1 MASVSMLMTSITL
14 AFTYASRN
22 VFNCPTWTYP
32 NLTSSQHECVCGD
45 RVNGG
50 VVCNEHTK
58 EVVVT
63 SYYCMSYDE
72 KENMMEVG
80 YCPYKHY
87 NSSQHPI
94 SSNPL
99 KVEMCSRYHRKG
111 RLCGECDDNY
121 TLPLY
126 SYDPGCVKCDNGV
139 WYNWF
144 IYIAAAF
151 LPLTVFYIIVLIFRI
166 SVTSPTLNGFVL
178 FSQVV
183 ATPAILRTIYSNNLQ
198 RMQRDISNFGQ
209 NAVDIFISIYAV
221 WNLDFMRSYYS
232 SLCVHTR
239 LRTFQVLA
247 LDYAV
252 AVYPLLLI
260 LITFILVKLH
270 DNFSL
275 VVSLW
280 RPFYKCLFLFRRQFN
295 IRSSLVNALATFIVL
310 SYIKILN
317 VSFDLLR
324 PSTVYNVYGERVN
337 VYLFYDGTVKMTS
350 RDYLPYLLLAIVML
364 LVFNILP
371 LILLTLYPMQCF
383 QKFLSRCCLSINTKL
398 ALQAFMDAFQGCFK
412 ESAHDCRYF
421 AALYV
426 ALRFVHPL
434 LFIILKFDFYRPIFV
449 TLIVFVLILV
459 VKFQPYK
466 CRRSNMVDTVLL
478 FVMVVGN
485 LAYTEESMI
494 RHHTNNDTYLL
505 FRSIAGAAAITVPP
519 TFCLFLIVTKIHSS
533 DCYKKLTV
541 CISDRIKF
549 TRSEA
554 QAVLVNSN
562 QADYK
567 TF

>member
-1 MASVSMLMTSITL
+1 MVSVSMLTTL
-14 AFTYASRN
+14 IVILIPTFTYAGRN
-22 VFNCPTWTYP
+22 VSNCPTWTYP
-32 NLTSSQHECVCGD
+32 NLNSSQHECMCGD
-45 RVNGG
+45 RVHGG
-50 VVCNEHTK
+50 VVCNEDTK

-63 SYYCMSYDE
+63 SYYCMSYDV

-80 YCPYKHY
+80 YCPYKHP
-87 NSSQHPI
+87 NSSQYPI

-151 LPLTVFYIIVLIFRI
+151 LPLTVFYIIVLTFRI

-178 FSQVV
+178 CSQVV
-183 ATPAILRTIYSNNLQ
+183 ATPAVLRNIDSNNLVP
-198 RMQRDISNFGQ
+198 RMQRDASYFVMEI
-209 NAVDIFISIYAV
+209 IISIYAV

-239 LRTFQVLA
+239 LSTFQVLA

-275 VVSLW
+275 VVCLW
-280 RPFYKCLFLFRRQFN
+280 RPFHKCLFLFRRQFN
-295 IRSSLVNALATFIVL
+295 IRSSLVNALATFIIL

-317 VSFDLLR
+317 VSFDLLT

-337 VYLFYDGTVKMTS
+337 VYLYYDGTVEMTS

-412 ESAHDCRYF
+412 ESPRDCRYF

-434 LFIILKFDFYRPIFV
+434 LFIILSFHFYRPIFM
-449 TLIVFVLILV
+449 TLIVVVLILV

-466 CRRSNMVDTVLL
+466 CRRSNTVDTVLL

-485 LAYTEESMI
+485 LAYTEEI
-494 RHHTNNDTYLL
+494 LTRNHTYNDTYLL
-505 FRSIAGAAAITVPP
+505 FQNIADAAYIAGPP
-519 TFCLFLIVTKIHSS
+519 TFYLFLIVTKIHSS
-533 DCYKKLTV
+533 DCYKKLR
-541 CISDRIKF
+541 ISKRIKF
-549 TRSEA
+549 ARSEA